1 MSFMIRIAWPEAT
14 PRVTLAVIMLLEAV
28 VLLGIVSGMT
38 SNMTLK
44 ISTYVVASILYIL
57 MVSILYRGMFWTQ
70 GKQRPQEAR
79 SIFYLF
85 TGSWLIFPIV
95 WLLGPNML
103 DAISYDV
110 VLVMFAFGDVFA
122 KNIFTFVGFKYTQ
135 AQIDAS
141 YTMDTIDTSDTIATS
156 DTSDTTMKK
165 KSLGNVDPLLIAHI
179 IEHLEEGRTMKSYGK
194 KDEMQKHNQQS
205 HANPWNVPQQ
215 QQQQQQQQQH
225 YQQQYQQQFRQQQ
238 QQQQKQQPQYYF
250 QPQKSTVESAA
261 PMPPAKDF
269 PLNFETKGQQMIGM
283 TKELRSTK
291 CYFTIQNATVN
302 NMPGGSSVVNVH
314 AINNVDGTPLD
325 FVVIRNDFG
334 ETVFCNKFHQIICPQ
349 QQQQQQQQQQPST
362 PMRKGQTPSMSSLL
376 PLLSPSKDTSA
387 TDVSL
392 GRHSSASTDGDG
404 PFPLPK
410 GVTLYAWKDGV
421 PKQLMIKSSKVI
433 KLEGDKEANTVLG
446 VDSEGVLDAFVIV
459 TDKTSP
465 SPGSPKSR
473 QVVTCKY
480 EDFTLLPERLVA
492 NDLYPELNI
501 APLKKSSKNKS
512 SSEAASVNS
521 DTTVSDADVESSD
534 DI

>member
-1 MSFMIRIAWPEAT
+1 MTSPIAWALACPVCMSFMIRIAWPEAT

-141 YTMDTIDTSDTIATS
+141 STMDTIDTSDTIATS

-215 QQQQQQQQQH
+215 QQQQHYQQQQQQH
-225 YQQQYQQQFRQQQ
+225 WPGASLPPAMSP
-238 QQQQKQQPQYYF
+238 PQM
-250 QPQKSTVESAA
+250 PTSAMLPPHLQLPGISPPA
-261 PMPPAKDF
+261 MPMPPLDAPHAPQPPDAMLHL
-269 PLNFETKGQQMIGM
+269 LNEERAQRARLSEALLERERELAGERGKRQAAEQAVAQWQRAAQVAEHALKQESARRGAAEAELARISAELARLAATAGGQQALVAAAAAAGQ
-283 TKELRSTK
+283 ERL
-291 CYFTIQNATVN
+291 NAQAAEMAEIVAREREIETARLAEAQEAEEEKSCRAECSSQ
-302 NMPGGSSVVNVH
+302 GSCRCF
-314 AINNVDGTPLD
+314 L
-325 FVVIRNDFG
+325 FVV
-334 ETVFCNKFHQIICPQ
+334 
-349 QQQQQQQQQQPST
+349 
-362 PMRKGQTPSMSSLL
+362 
-376 PLLSPSKDTSA
+376 
-387 TDVSL
+387 
-392 GRHSSASTDGDG
+392 
-404 PFPLPK
+404 
-410 GVTLYAWKDGV
+410 
-421 PKQLMIKSSKVI
+421 
-433 KLEGDKEANTVLG
+433 
-446 VDSEGVLDAFVIV
+446 
-459 TDKTSP
+459 
-465 SPGSPKSR
+465 
-473 QVVTCKY
+473 
-480 EDFTLLPERLVA
+480 
-492 NDLYPELNI
+492 
-501 APLKKSSKNKS
+501 
-512 SSEAASVNS
+512 
-521 DTTVSDADVESSD
+521 
-534 DI
+534 